1 MAVRTQGGNRL
12 VPRPFAGTSFRVHLA
27 AVGFEVERLF
37 QPMVSMHADIALLL
51 MRSTTDR
58 QRAMETFHEVS
69 RLLDAKGVRV
79 EPVYCDLW
87 DTNDV
92 VNTLGGIF
100 SAAPAHSYFFNAST
114 GPKPACIAGVVAA
127 SYWPVQTYYVA
138 ADYDAPI
145 VHGAQDYP
153 VKGQPSF
160 FTALSVEGPDS
171 GSMAVMTHLVKRGE
185 PVRKKDLIAAMETQ
199 GLIGLRSQRAAT
211 PQALHGQVDTI
222 LWRLE
227 KWGFVQL
234 SGHGKG
240 LRISLTEHGKG
251 GYLMFHHRIYPR
263 TLPKALAESI

>member
-1 MAVRTQGGNRL
+1 MAERIRAGI
-12 VPRPFAGTSFRVHLA
+12 RPAHQQSRGTSLRVHVG
-27 AVGFEVERLF
+27 AVGFEVERLY
-37 QPMVSMHADIALLL
+37 QPMVAMEADVALLL

-58 QRAMETFHEVS
+58 PQAMETFDEVS
-69 RLLDAKGVRV
+69 RLLQENHVKT

-100 SAAPAHSYFFNAST
+100 SGAPAHSYFFNAST

-127 SYWPVQTYYVA
+127 SFWPVETYYVA
-138 ADYDAPI
+138 ADYDS
-145 VHGAQDYP
+145 P
-153 VKGQPSF
+153 VVRGVLDFRVRGPPRF
-160 FTALSVEGPDS
+160 FTALSVEGPDP

-185 PVRKKDLIAAMETQ
+185 PVRKKELIAAMETQ
-199 GLIGLRSQRAAT
+199 GLIGSGSDRAST
-211 PQALHGQVDTI
+211 PQALHGQIDSI

-227 KWGFVQL
+227 RWGFVNL

-263 TLPKALAESI
+263 TLPKALGSIR